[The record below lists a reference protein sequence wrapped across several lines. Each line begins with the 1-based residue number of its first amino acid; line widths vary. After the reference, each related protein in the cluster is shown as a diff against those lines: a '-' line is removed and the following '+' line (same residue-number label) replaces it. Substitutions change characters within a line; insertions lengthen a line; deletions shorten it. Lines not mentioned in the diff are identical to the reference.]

1 MVVVGS
7 VHEKNKIIKDPDQ
20 EIYARHFDR
29 SLIRKLSLPR
39 FAQAAHQACCEPV
52 KITAKF
58 QWFWI
63 LYIIILFSHI
73 HGRLF
78 KPPRC
83 VCYTLLAINFSIS
96 PSFFPSLRPILFALC
111 I

>member
-1 MVVVGS
+1 MVVVGN
-7 VHEKNKIIKDPDQ
+7 VYEKNKIIKDPDQ

-29 SLIRKLSLPR
+29 SLIRKLSLSR

-63 LYIIILFSHI
+63 LLYYYFCFFSYTRTAI
-73 HGRLF
+73 QTTT
-78 KPPRC
+78 
-83 VCYTLLAINFSIS
+83 VCMLYVIGY
-96 PSFFPSLRPILFALC
+96 
-111 I
+111 

>member
-7 VHEKNKIIKDPDQ
+7 VYEKNKIIKDPDQ

-29 SLIRKLSLPR
+29 SLIRKLSLSR

-58 QWFWI
+58 QWFPVKITAKFQWFWI
-63 LYIIILFSHI
+63 LYIIILFFSYTRTAI
-73 HGRLF
+73 QTTT
-78 KPPRC
+78 
-83 VCYTLLAINFSIS
+83 VCMLYVIGY
-96 PSFFPSLRPILFALC
+96 
-111 I
+111 